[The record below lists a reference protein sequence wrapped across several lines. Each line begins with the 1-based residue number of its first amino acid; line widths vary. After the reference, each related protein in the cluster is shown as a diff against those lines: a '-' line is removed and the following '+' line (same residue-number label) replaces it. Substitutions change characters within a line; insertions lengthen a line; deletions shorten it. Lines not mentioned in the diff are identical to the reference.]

1 MEFSVKI
8 ADPRDTRAIVLTAC
22 EYRCDRSLPITP
34 PSTEAQKRRM
44 HKRSSMAMLMGLA
57 SALVVWTAVAELVLE
72 TVSNAKAEEV
82 IIDRARATRRAK
94 RILGVGVLLF
104 SSSTTVLRSEAFV
117 LAITW
122 SQIRRLGNIFSSID
136 CFEYLRCK
144 LMMRGLAVLLM
155 GAAKKELA

>member
-94 RILGVGVLLF
+94 RIFGVGVLLF
-104 SSSTTVLRSEAFV
+104 SSTTFLRSEAFV
-117 LAITW
+117 LATTW

-136 CFEYLRCK
+136 CFEYLPCK